1 MASTSTSGT
10 GRFVVGASVRAVIA
24 ASPEQLWSWIADPT
38 RHPQFAG
45 SGEPQSIDVVGGQMA
60 AVGTRFDAQQKIM
73 RLVRYV
79 SHSEVV
85 GFEPNRRFH
94 FRVGERADWDFL
106 LEPTDRG
113 TLVTHRHRFEPP
125 TRGLMG
131 RIKPIQRRRARQNA
145 SHMVRTL
152 ENLARLV
159 DAPPPTDIQVSY
171 EPPTMD

>member
-1 MASTSTSGT
+1 MAPPASSAPE
-10 GRFVVGASVRAVIA
+10 RFVVGCSVRAVIA
-24 ASPEQLWSWIADPT
+24 ASPEELWAWIADPT

-45 SGEPQSIDVVGGQMA
+45 SGEPQSITIVSDRREG
-60 AVGTRFDAQQKIM
+60 VGTRFEAQQRVM
-73 RLVRYV
+73 GLVRYV

-94 FRVGERADWDFL
+94 FRVGDHAHWDFL
-106 LEPTDRG
+106 LEPRDDG

-125 TRGLMG
+125 TQGLMG
-131 RIKPIQRRRARQNA
+131 LIKPIQRRRARQNA
-145 SHMVRTL
+145 VSMVGTL

-159 DAPPPTDIQVSY
+159 DAPPPTHVQVSY

>member
-1 MASTSTSGT
+1 MTSPISSD
-10 GRFVVGASVRAVIA
+10 RAPFVVGASARAVIL

-45 SGEPQSIDVVGGQMA
+45 SGEPQSISVTGGPA
-60 AVGTRFDAQQKIM
+60 HGVGTRFESQQKVM
-73 RLVRYV
+73 GLVRYV
-79 SHSEVV
+79 TRSEIV

-94 FRVGERADWDFL
+94 FRVGDDADWDFL
-106 LEPTDRG
+106 LEPVDGG

-125 TRGLMG
+125 TAGLMG
-131 RIKPIQRRRARQNA
+131 LIKPIQRRRARQNA
-145 SHMVRTL
+145 AGMVGTL

-159 DAPPPTDIQVSY
+159 GAPQPTRIQVSY

>member
-1 MASTSTSGT
+1 MASPASSAPE
-10 GRFVVGASVRAVIA
+10 RFVVGCSVRAVIA
-24 ASPEQLWSWIADPT
+24 ASPEELWASIADPA

-45 SGEPQSIDVVGGQMA
+45 SGEPQSIAIIGDRMEG
-60 AVGTRFDAQQKIM
+60 VGTQFEARQRVM
-73 RLVRYV
+73 GLVRYV

-94 FRVGERADWDFL
+94 FRVGDHAHWDFL
-106 LEPTDRG
+106 LEPRDDG

-125 TRGLMG
+125 TQGLMG
-131 RIKPIQRRRARQNA
+131 LIKPIQRRRARQNA
-145 SHMVRTL
+145 VSMVGTL

-159 DAPPPTDIQVSY
+159 GAPPPTHVQVSY